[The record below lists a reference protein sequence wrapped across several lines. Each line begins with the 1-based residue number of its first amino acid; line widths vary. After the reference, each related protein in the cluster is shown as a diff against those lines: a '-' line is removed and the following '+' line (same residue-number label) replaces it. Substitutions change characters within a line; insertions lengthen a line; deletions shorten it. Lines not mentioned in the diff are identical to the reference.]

1 MQSKLIYIIIFFLCS
16 YSFVQGQNEYYVDII
31 MPQKIQAGTEYTID
45 IIIHKE
51 NINGFAKLE
60 LYLPTGVE
68 LFPIESSTATLI
80 KQNQIAKYIWLEL
93 PSFKEILLKAKMKVD
108 YRISGYK
115 EIYGNFY
122 FIQDK
127 SKSKISVGIIPFHV
141 QNDFKWKN
149 DGNYRQQEEY
159 PHNIEVV
166 QIKPLKLHQPN
177 FYRIQIAAFKK
188 KLTNLQLSE
197 IYSEIEFIK
206 EEQIDGL
213 YKYTIGDFNTLEDAK
228 IFRNHCGIMG
238 AFVVKYEN
246 FKRVLNSSVNE

>member
-1 MQSKLIYIIIFFLCS
+1 MRYIFIILFFGC
-16 YSFVQGQNEYYVDII
+16 YSIFAHAQNEYYVDII
-31 MPQKIQAGTEYTID
+31 MPQKIQAGTEYNID

-60 LYLPTGVE
+60 LYLPVGIDI
-68 LFPIESSTATLI
+68 FPIESSSATLI

-93 PSFKEILLKAKMKVD
+93 PSNKQINLKAKIKID
-108 YRISGYK
+108 YRLSGYK

-127 SKSKISVGIIPFHV
+127 NKSKFSVGIIPFQV

-149 DGNYRQQEEY
+149 DGNIKQKEEY
-159 PHNIEVV
+159 PYNNEIVR
-166 QIKPLKLHQPN
+166 IKPMKLQQPN

-188 KLTNLQLSE
+188 RLTHFQLSE
-197 IYSEIEFIK
+197 IYAETEFVK
-206 EEQIDGL
+206 EELIDGL
-213 YKYTIGDFNTLEDAK
+213 YKYTIGDFNTIEEAK
-228 IFRNHCGIMG
+228 AFKNRCGIMG

-246 FKRVLNSSVNE
+246 FKRIVNTPKSE